1 MGYSG
6 SKKAYL
12 TLFLCIC
19 AEGMKGLLMLSMQQ
33 NPGPVSS
40 FKYQS
45 ITLLHWEN
53 TQVFF
58 FFWHPDTSLTREFPV
73 LHTHCILIHTE
84 NLQKNT
90 SFDKNVMLT

>member
-1 MGYSG
+1 MH
-6 SKKAYL
+6 
-12 TLFLCIC
+12 F
-19 AEGMKGLLMLSMQQ
+19 Q
-33 NPGPVSS
+33 
-40 FKYQS
+40 
-45 ITLLHWEN
+45 EN